1 MARVKPAVLL
11 VDDQPFF
18 HIWVTE
24 SLESLYDVVAVKD
37 SKQACA
43 ALKQRSF
50 AAIILDVVLE
60 SENGLDHLHTFRAL
74 SHAPILVI
82 TAHDNEQYAI
92 RAANL
97 KVDGYLKKTF
107 SQQELW
113 DALGRVVPVDPID
126 HAKSF
131 MDDHYPEDLNAL
143 DVAEHVGISEGY
155 LRTEFLK
162 EHGVTPMQYLRFVR
176 LQHGC
181 QLLAETDI
189 QITNIAKMVGYA
201 NPERFRRT
209 FLRSFQV
216 SPSEYRSYRVTN
228 KNDGSIVE
236 NAD

>member
-1 MARVKPAVLL
+1 MARPRTAVLL
-11 VDDQPFF
+11 IDDQPFF
-18 HIWVTE
+18 HVWIAE
-24 SLESLYDVVAVKD
+24 SLEGLYEVVAARD
-37 SKQACA
+37 STVAFA
-43 ALKQRSF
+43 ALKTKAF

-60 SENGLDHLHTFRAL
+60 HENGLDLVPKLRLL
-74 SHAPILVI
+74 SHAPIVVL
-82 TAHDNEQYAI
+82 TAYEEYAM

-155 LRTEFLK
+155 LRTEFHK

-216 SPSEYRSYRVTN
+216 SPSEYRSYRVAN